1 MKRVRYSEDK
11 LSKYLVL
18 SMLTVLGSTILLS
31 FFAATC
37 VVAQDIYSEE
47 YMRQHDG
54 GDRAEYLKEL
64 EHSDRLFYVP
74 PVNDASFPASNN
86 TSAN

>member
-1 MKRVRYSEDK
+1 MN
-11 LSKYLVL
+11 KYLVL
-18 SMLTVLGSTILLS
+18 SMLAALGSTILLLS
-31 FFAATC
+31 FFVSTSAL
-37 VVAQDIYSEE
+37 AQDDPYSEE

-54 GDRAEYLKEL
+54 GDRAEYLQEL
-64 EHSDRLFYVP
+64 EHSDPLFSLP

>member
-1 MKRVRYSEDK
+1 MN
-11 LSKYLVL
+11 KYLVL
-18 SMLTVLGSTILLS
+18 SMLAALGSTILLLS
-31 FFAATC
+31 YFAATS
-37 VVAQDIYSEE
+37 VFAQDIHSEE

-54 GDRAEYLKEL
+54 GDRTEYLQEL
-64 EHSDRLFYVP
+64 EHSDPLFYVP